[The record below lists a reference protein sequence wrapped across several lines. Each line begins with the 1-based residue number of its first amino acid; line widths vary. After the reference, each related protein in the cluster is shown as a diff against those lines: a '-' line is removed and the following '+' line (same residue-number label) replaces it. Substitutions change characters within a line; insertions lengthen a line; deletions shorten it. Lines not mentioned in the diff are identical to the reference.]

1 MTDPTVELQIRCNHF
16 AQFDPDVAVPPNPPN
31 PIIGGGAVGIV
42 VQGAEAST
50 AIQQSL
56 CQGKTFGYASPINN
70 LNSTFISVTASG
82 PSYHTNSIN
91 ITNVSMQRFIAGG
104 TSGETLNGTT
114 NAEILFQVLAMIS

>member
-1 MTDPTVELQIRCNHF
+1 M
-16 AQFDPDVAVPPNPPN
+16 
-31 PIIGGGAVGIV
+31 GIV

-56 CQGKTFGYASPINN
+56 CQGNTFGYVSPINN

-82 PSYHTNSIN
+82 PNYYTDPIN
-91 ITNVSMQRFIAGG
+91 NTNVSMQRFIAGG

-114 NAEILFQVLAMIS
+114 NAEILFPVLAMIS